1 MFADRTIPTPI
12 FVTASLALGVALMT
26 APGAS
31 AGDLRSQRPM
41 AVPPPAA
48 AVAKAG
54 TRATEPKPYL
64 PPRPP
69 GLRSGDQI
77 DFVYD
82 GRPNSYAFGQIIAI
96 NRAGWNSGSTTGGTV
111 HDHRGKTASKPPSAP
126 PGAPPPAAPPTPVS
140 GPPADPPGTTY
151 APPASGK
158 VVRTHEK
165 DFDRI
170 TTYNVKDHREGYG
183 GDKYEVKSFR
193 TLTGETFTVT
203 PHQKPP
209 CFGDACWFFGR

>member
-1 MFADRTIPTPI
+1 MATNKAIRTSVLTALAVGLASMI
-12 FVTASLALGVALMT
+12 FQAAF
-26 APGAS
+26 
-31 AGDLRSQRPM
+31 AGDQRSQRPM
-41 AVPPPAA
+41 SGVPAA
-48 AVAKAG
+48 G
-54 TRATEPKPYL
+54 TTTKVGNRATEPKPYL

-69 GLRSGDQI
+69 GLRPGDQI

-82 GRPNSYAFGQIIAI
+82 GRPNSYSFGQITAI
-96 NRAGWNSGSTTGGTV
+96 NKAGWNSGPTTGGTV
-111 HDHRGKTASKPPSAP
+111 HDHRGKTANKPPSTP
-126 PGAPPPAAPPTPVS
+126 PGAPPPAAPPTQVS

-158 VVRTHEK
+158 VVRTHKK

-170 TTYNVKDHREGYG
+170 TTYKVKDHREGYG
-183 GDKYEVKSFR
+183 GDTYETKRFR
-193 TLTGETFTVT
+193 TLTGETITVT